1 MVVDGGEFLLRGS
14 KVLVDGARRI
24 DRRAI
29 LFLLY
34 FFFIFNLDSY
44 PNNMT

>member
-14 KVLVDGARRI
+14 KVLVDGGRRI

-34 FFFIFNLDSY
+34 FFIFNLDSY